1 MRRKKKLNKSG
12 IRARE
17 RMKEM
22 RGARRVEGARRVRR
36 ENVVSTRRKA
46 RRGRRV
52 IRIRREETRRRYD
65 GKMGMTKNT
74 NQETVSRRR
83 MRKSERCQ

>member
-22 RGARRVEGARRVRR
+22 RGARRVEGARRVRK

-52 IRIRREETRRRYD
+52 IRIRREETRRRHD
-65 GKMGMTKNT
+65 GKRGMTKNT
-74 NQETVSRRR
+74 NQEAVSRRR

>member
-1 MRRKKKLNKSG
+1 MLRKKKLNKSG